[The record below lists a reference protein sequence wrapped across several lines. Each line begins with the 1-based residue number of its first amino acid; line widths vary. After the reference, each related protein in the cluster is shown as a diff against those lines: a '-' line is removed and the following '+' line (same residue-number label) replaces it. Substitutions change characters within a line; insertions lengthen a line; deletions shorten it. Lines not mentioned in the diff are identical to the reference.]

1 MAVSP
6 LGWIGPNREEGRTGT
21 DRARIVHFRKVMEFE
36 TPPEHLF
43 LELSADSRYKLY
55 VNGIF
60 REEGPQKGDNQTR
73 YFDTLDIGASLV
85 PGKNVIVASVLIYPE
100 AHRRGN
106 HSLFRTDSPGLYL
119 KGYREKKG
127 ESPDF
132 IADGTWKMRT
142 APVEFYAESDRFA
155 PLYIFERARCDNESR
170 GMHSPGYDDS
180 PWQSARVYTFFDL
193 AGVLHPVNLQPRMTP
208 FQRRRVGSFKGIKC
222 IRKSARDRS
231 SWESLLTSECPLEIP
246 PGSEEIVEIDGEV
259 ERTAYLSLAMA
270 GGGGAR
276 VTILTS
282 ECYAYEGE
290 MNPDGFLMP
299 RKGDRTDHVKG
310 TLYGFT
316 DSYEVGGAG
325 TGEEAELYEPYWFRT
340 FRYIRLS
347 VVTGDEPLILKSFR
361 FRETGYPLDRGTK
374 VETSDPSMEK
384 IWDISERSL
393 RCCMHDTYED
403 CPFYEQLQY
412 SMDSRNQILYTY
424 ALSADDRLARQC
436 MEDFRRSVRADGMI
450 NCSYPSY
457 EPNLI
462 PGFAVYYIGMIHDH
476 MMYFGD
482 RELVEHHEPAVLSVL
497 QFFRSRLTGQGIVGK
512 LGGPNLEGPFW
523 SFIDWTKEWNE
534 TIGAPGATRNG
545 PLTMESLLFLL
556 GLQYGADLMK
566 FIGQN
571 DLSARFGEEAE
582 RLRENIRIHC
592 TGESGM
598 LRDGPETEEYSQHCQ
613 VFGVLTG
620 TLHPQEGK
628 GFLRETLIHKEKFAQ
643 CSVAMMFYLF
653 RALELCGLYGET
665 DRLWDIWRDM
675 IGKNLTTCEEDPV
688 TSRSDCHGWGAL
700 ILWELPSAVLGIRP
714 SAPGYGEIGVNP
726 RFGNLEWARGTVR
739 TPRGPVKAAWKRA
752 GDKYELELSVPRDM
766 KVRVDGTRPEVKIT
780 LL

>member
-1 MAVSP
+1 MELTP
-6 LGWIGPNREEGRTGT
+6 LGWIGPNREEGGEGP
-21 DRARIVHFRKVMEFE
+21 DAARIVHFRKVLEFE
-36 TPPEHLF
+36 TPPEHLI

-73 YFDTLDIGASLV
+73 YYDTLDIGGSLV
-85 PGKNVIVASVLIYPE
+85 PGKNVIIASVLIYPE

-106 HSLFRTDSPGLYL
+106 HSLFRTESPGFFLRGYL
-119 KGYREKKG
+119 ERKSGK
-127 ESPDF
+127 PDF
-132 IADGTWKMRT
+132 TADSTWKERT
-142 APVEFYAESDRFA
+142 APVDFYAESDRFA
-155 PLYIFERARCDNESR
+155 PLYIFENARWDGESR
-170 GMHSPGYDDS
+170 GMHHPGYDDS
-180 PWQSARVYTFFDL
+180 RWLNARAYTFFDL
-193 AGVLHPVNLQPRMTP
+193 SGVLHPVNLQPRMTP
-208 FQRRRVGSFKGIKC
+208 FLRRREGAFSGVKC
-222 IRKSARDRS
+222 IRKSSREKSA
-231 SWESLLTSECPLEIP
+231 WQSLLSSERSLEIP
-246 PGSEEIVEIDGEV
+246 PRSEEIIEIDGDV
-259 ERTAYLSLAMA
+259 EKTAYLTLAMA
-270 GGGGAR
+270 KGGGAR
-276 VTILTS
+276 IAILTS

-299 RKGDRTDHVKG
+299 RKGDRTDHIRG
-310 TLYGFT
+310 ELYGFT
-316 DSYEVGGAG
+316 DSYEVGGGG
-325 TGEEAELYEPYWFRT
+325 TEEEPELYEPYWFRT
-340 FRYIRLS
+340 FRYIRLT

-361 FRETGYPLDRGTK
+361 FRETGYPLERVTK
-374 VETSDPSMEK
+374 VETSDSSLED

-424 ALSADDRLARQC
+424 ALSSDDRLARQC
-436 MEDFRRSVRADGMI
+436 MEDFRRSLRTDGMI

-462 PGFAVYYIGMIHDH
+462 PGFAIYYIGMIHDH

-482 RELVEHHEPAVLSVL
+482 RELVEHHEPAVLSIF
-497 QFFRSRLTGQGIVGK
+497 QFFRKRMNDQGIVGK

-523 SFIDWTKEWNE
+523 SFVDWTKEWE
-534 TIGAPGATRNG
+534 STIGAPGATRKG
-545 PLTMESLLFLL
+545 PLTMESLLYLR
-556 GLQYGADLMK
+556 GLQYGAELMK

-571 DLSARFGEEAE
+571 DLSAGLAEEAE
-582 RLRENIRIHC
+582 KLRENIRIRC
-592 TGESGM
+592 IGDSGM

-613 VFGVLTG
+613 VFGILTG
-620 TLHPQEGK
+620 TLSPREGK
-628 GFLRETLIHKEKFAQ
+628 AILKETLVHREKYAQ

-653 RALELCGLYGET
+653 RALELCGLYDET

-714 SAPGYGEIGVNP
+714 SAPGFGEMVVNP
-726 RFGNLEWARGTVR
+726 QFGKLDWARGTVS
-739 TPRGPVKAAWKRA
+739 TPKGPVQASWKRT
-752 GDKYELELSVPRDM
+752 GENYELELSLPPGI
-766 KVRVDGTRPEVKIT
+766 KVTMDGARPELKII
-780 LL
+780 LN